1 MKFLRTRRGAVV
13 AGIILVLALFLV
25 RPGAQRLR
33 TRIVRSISL
42 ALGRQV
48 DVGSVTLRLLPQPG
62 FELEN
67 FVVHEDPAFGAEP
80 VLQSSDVVAL
90 VRVSSL
96 LRGRLE
102 ISRLSLT
109 EPSLNLVRNA
119 EGRWNLENLLER
131 AAKTPVAPTSKT
143 RSEVRPGF
151 PYIEA
156 DHGRINF
163 KSGPEKK
170 PYSLTEANFALWQDS
185 ENAWGVRLK
194 AQPMRTDF
202 NLSDTGVAR
211 GGRFLGA
218 RRESSPNTLQFAV
231 QWEGAQLGQVTK
243 LTLGQDK
250 GWRGAIGIT
259 ASLTGTP
266 EDLTVATDATVQDFH
281 RYDIASDKA
290 LRLAAHCGGHYSST
304 DHVVSKIACRGPVGD
319 GVVA

>member
-1 MKFLRTRRGAVV
+1 MPAS
-13 AGIILVLALFLV
+13 ILVLTLFLV

-48 DVGSVTLRLLPQPG
+48 DVGSVTVRLLPQPG

-67 FVVHEDPAFGAEP
+67 FVVHDDPAFGAEP
-80 VLQSSDVVAL
+80 VLQSSEVVAL

-102 ISRLSLT
+102 ISRLSLS
-109 EPSLNLVRNA
+109 EPSLNLVRNP

-170 PYSLTEANFALWQDS
+170 PYSLTEANS
-185 ENAWGVRLK
+185 
-194 AQPMRTDF
+194 PC
-202 NLSDTGVAR
+202 
-211 GGRFLGA
+211 GRIGECLGRA
-218 RRESSPNTLQFAV
+218 P
-231 QWEGAQLGQVTK
+231 EG
-243 LTLGQDK
+243 
-250 GWRGAIGIT
+250 
-259 ASLTGTP
+259 
-266 EDLTVATDATVQDFH
+266 ATDANRFQ
-281 RYDIASDKA
+281 
-290 LRLAAHCGGHYSST
+290 
-304 DHVVSKIACRGPVGD
+304 PE
-319 GVVA
+319 